1 MQKHPSVLHGFK
13 IQKYKKKGNNEDTH
27 TKEGKPEEVKCALTN
42 SGSDVM
48 RMRIVAVQIK
58 STNGSKKVHTYA
70 FLGSCSQGTFILDQ
84 LANDLGIS
92 GRKTSLAVKT
102 LNGEFTSKST
112 ALEGLKVASITE
124 DNSEWLPLP
133 RTFTRVDLLFD
144 NDDITKPSQLR
155 KWKYLENVT
164 NQLTFSDD
172 VSVGLLIGTNHTKVL
187 EPIEI
192 LQNRNCGSYAFKTR
206 LTWCVVGPV
215 NRTERNKVV
224 VI

>member
-1 MQKHPSVLHGFK
+1 MTLE
-13 IQKYKKKGNNEDTH
+13 YL
-27 TKEGKPEEVKCALTN
+27 EE
-42 SGSDVM
+42 
-48 RMRIVAVQIK
+48 RP
-58 STNGSKKVHTYA
+58 
-70 FLGSCSQGTFILDQ
+70 
-84 LANDLGIS
+84 
-92 GRKTSLAVKT
+92 
-102 LNGEFTSKST
+102 
-112 ALEGLKVASITE
+112 E

-133 RTFTRVDLLFD
+133 RTFTRADLLFD